1 MLVNLSNSL
10 NQVWN
15 TADLSPKPILLIAML
30 DSFISGNITYT
41 TFLYHF
47 NFHTAKAWACCIH
60 QGSERNK
67 VHQVGRSAT
76 SQDVWD
82 VTRLS

>member
-30 DSFISGNITYT
+30 DSFISHIPHSST
-41 TFLYHF
+41 TSISTQQKHGLVAYI
-47 NFHTAKAWACCIH
+47 KAVRETRCI
-60 QGSERNK
+60 R
-67 VHQVGRSAT
+67 
-76 SQDVWD
+76 
-82 VTRLS
+82 